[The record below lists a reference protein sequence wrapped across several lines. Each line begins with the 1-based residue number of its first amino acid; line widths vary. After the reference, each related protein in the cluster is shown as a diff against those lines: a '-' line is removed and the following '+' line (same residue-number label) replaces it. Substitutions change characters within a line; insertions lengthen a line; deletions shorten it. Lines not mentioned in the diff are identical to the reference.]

1 MAAPKGNKFWQI
13 RTQHGRKKLF
23 SSPAILWEEAVKYF
37 TWCDENPFIEHK
49 PMSVSN
55 GNGQGSNI
63 ELIEVPI
70 KRPYTWEGLEIF
82 LDISSLREYKTNE
95 NYNDFSQVI
104 KQIEKTIYTNKYS
117 GAASGFFNA
126 NIIARDLGLVDKQQS
141 SVNMKVKGLE
151 GLTDEELEDKIKN
164 AEQGAKD

>member
-1 MAAPKGNKFWQI
+1 
-13 RTQHGRKKLF
+13 
-23 SSPAILWEEAVKYF
+23 
-37 TWCDENPFIEHK
+37 
-49 PMSVSN
+49 MSVSN

>member
-13 RTQHGRKKLF
+13 RTEHGRKKLF
-23 SSPAILWEEAVKYF
+23 STPAILWGEAVKYF
-37 TWCDENPFIEHK
+37 EWVDENPFIEFK
-49 PMSVSN
+49 PMSISN

-63 ELIEVPI
+63 ELIEVPV

-82 LDISSLREYKTNE
+82 LDISSLRNYKTDE
-95 NYNDFSQVI
+95 NYKDFMQVI
-104 KQIEKTIYTNKYS
+104 GQIEKTIYSNKFT

-141 SVNMKVKGLE
+141 SVNMKVKGPE
-151 GLTDEELEDKIKN
+151 GLTDEELAEQIKN
-164 AEQGAKD
+164 AEQGRGN